1 MRGRLLISSLVWLS
15 CCGADDSATT
25 ESSDTLASMTTAPT
39 TASPTSTTVNM
50 TETSG
55 DASTSSGSTTTSS
68 DGAPFFLSFSTNV
81 GTITDGESVV
91 FTATVSDPD
100 GLDDIAGGTLLTGD
114 GAFSYGPFVA
124 AGQEGTYSITVS
136 WDAID
141 QVNAIEFERVDV
153 ERIFR
158 AEFFDSKGK
167 SAFRDTKVTLS
178 CPGGG
183 ACDGA
188 CKDFQADAENCGTC
202 GKICEGGCESA
213 VCGPVFGEC
222 IDMGSGF
229 VSCAGYCQG
238 KGEQCVESG
247 CGGNTY
253 KGYNSTLFCMKDDV
267 PSGVFTTPCD
277 MNNAWGPTEVVIR
290 CCCTDST

>member
-1 MRGRLLISSLVWLS
+1 MRGRLLLSSFVWFS

-39 TASPTSTTVNM
+39 TASSTSMTMNT

-55 DASTSSGSTTTSS
+55 VASTTSTGSTTTSS

-100 GLDDIAGGTLLTGD
+100 GLDDIAGGTLFTGD

-124 AGQEGTYSITVS
+124 AGQEGTYSITIS
-136 WDAID
+136 WGDID
-141 QVNAIEFERVDV
+141 QVETIEFENYDLDRT
-153 ERIFR
+153 FR
-158 AEFFDSKGK
+158 AEFFDAKGK
-167 SAFRDTKVTLS
+167 SASRDTKITLN

-183 ACDGA
+183 ACGGA
-188 CKDFQADAENCGTC
+188 CKDFQVDADNCGSC
-202 GKICEGGCESA
+202 GKACGGGCESGA
-213 VCGPVFGEC
+213 CGPIFGEC
-222 IDMGSGF
+222 INMDNVF
-229 VSCAGYCQG
+229 ASCSEYCQG
-238 KGEQCVESG
+238 VGEQCVESG
-247 CGGNTY
+247 CNGLTY
-253 KGYNSTLFCMKDDV
+253 SGYDSDDFCVDDV
-267 PSGVFTTPCD
+267 GASSFSNPCEHI
-277 MNNAWGPTEVVIR
+277 NSWVGNEVVIR

>member
-1 MRGRLLISSLVWLS
+1 MRGLLISSFVWLS
-15 CCGADDSATT
+15 CCGGDDSATT

-39 TASPTSTTVNM
+39 TASSTSVTM

-55 DASTSSGSTTTSS
+55 VAATTSTGSTTTSS

-100 GLDDIAGGTLLTGD
+100 GLDDIAGGTLFTGD

-136 WDAID
+136 WDAIH
-141 QVNAIEFERVDV
+141 QVEMIEFEGGSV
-153 ERIFR
+153 ERGFR
-158 AEFFDSKGK
+158 AEFFDTKGGSASKDAK
-167 SAFRDTKVTLS
+167 ITLS

-183 ACDGA
+183 ACAGV
-188 CKDFQADAENCGTC
+188 CKDFQVDVENCGAC
-202 GKICEGGCESA
+202 GKACEGGCESA
-213 VCGPVFGEC
+213 KCAPVFGAC
-222 IDMGSGF
+222 IDAGSGF
-229 VSCAGYCQG
+229 ASCEEYCQG
-238 KGEQCVESG
+238 KGEVCVESG
-247 CGGNTY
+247 CDDSTYRGYGDDNFCMNDVAYSSYGNPCDHINTWGGNQI
-253 KGYNSTLFCMKDDV
+253 
-267 PSGVFTTPCD
+267 
-277 MNNAWGPTEVVIR
+277 VVR